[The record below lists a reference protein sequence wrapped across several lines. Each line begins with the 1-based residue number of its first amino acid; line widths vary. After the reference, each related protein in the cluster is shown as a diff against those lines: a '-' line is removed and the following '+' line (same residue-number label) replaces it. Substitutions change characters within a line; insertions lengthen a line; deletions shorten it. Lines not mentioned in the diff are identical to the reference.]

1 MEETV
6 IQVNGLCKAYGGRT
20 VLRDLSLSVERGAV
34 FGLLGA
40 NGAGKTTAIEC
51 MLGTRKPD
59 RGTVSILG
67 LDPRARR
74 KQLFQ
79 QVGVQFQESSYQ
91 REVRVGELC
100 RETASLY
107 RRPADWES
115 LLAEFG
121 LEGREKSLVKDLSGG
136 QRQRLFVILALLPSP
151 SAVFLDELTTGLDVK
166 ARRTVWRVLE
176 ERKRKGL
183 TILLTSHFMDEVETL
198 CDTVCILR
206 EGADVF
212 QGTVE
217 QAVAQSP
224 CASLEDAY
232 LWYSGEEVQRDESL

>member
-20 VLRDLSLSVERGAV
+20 VLRDLSLSVERGVV

-51 MLGTRKPD
+51 MLGIRKPD

-183 TILLTSHFMDEVETL
+183 TIPADLPLYGRGGSPVRHGVHFERGSGRVSGHGGAGGRTEP
-198 CDTVCILR
+198 LR
-206 EGADVF
+206 IPGGCLSVVFRRGGA
-212 QGTVE
+212 E
-217 QAVAQSP
+217 
-224 CASLEDAY
+224 
-232 LWYSGEEVQRDESL
+232 R